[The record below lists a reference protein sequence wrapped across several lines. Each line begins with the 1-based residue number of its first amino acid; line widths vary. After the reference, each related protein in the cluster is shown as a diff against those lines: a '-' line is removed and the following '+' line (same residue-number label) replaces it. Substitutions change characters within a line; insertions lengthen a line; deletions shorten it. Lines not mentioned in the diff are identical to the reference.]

1 MARPRVR
8 ILSRYLIR
16 EHLPPLWFGL
26 ATLTGLM
33 LLNQIAK
40 RIGDLV
46 GKGLPWHVVA
56 DVFVL
61 SLPFIIAMTLPMA
74 VLVAVLYA
82 FSQLAAENEITAMKA
97 GGVSFAR
104 LLLPVL
110 AGSAVVA
117 VLAFLWSDQILPRSN
132 HTLRTLLVD
141 IQRKKPSFSLREQ
154 VINDVI
160 PEQFFL
166 RATRIDPATN
176 RLKDVTIYDLEDAD
190 RRRIILAD
198 SGLMA
203 YTPSGHDLY
212 LTLMDGEIH
221 EVKRAEPNQFTRTFF
236 RVNRIKVANVAN
248 SLERTDNDTYRSDRE
263 MSVCQM
269 QQEVTAERR
278 AADRAR
284 ATGRASALADLRRLA
299 GLPPDSTAVEG
310 LDADL
315 GVRPAPTAVYC
326 RVLRGLGSSL
336 GPAEAQAQHPPLQR
350 PLKTP
355 PLMRPPLSAPL
366 LPQTQGPL
374 ITQGATAAATQ
385 QARASL
391 ARAAEFEVEIQKKFA
406 IAASCVIFALVGVP
420 VALRFPRG
428 GVGLVIGMSLIVFT
442 VYYVGLIGGEE
453 LGNRMILSPFFA
465 MWTPNVVFGV
475 LGLVGVWQMRR
486 EGGSGRGGGW
496 GDVWDALRDRIR
508 RRRA

>member
-16 EHLPPLWFGL
+16 EHLPPLVFGL

-40 RIGDLV
+40 RIGDLI
-46 GKGLPWHVVA
+46 GKGLPWDVVA

-74 VLVAVLYA
+74 VLVAVLYT

-117 VLAFLWSDQILPRSN
+117 VVAFLWSDQILPRSN

-190 RRRIILAD
+190 RRRIIMAD

-221 EVKRAEPNQFTRTFF
+221 EVKRTEPNQFNRTFF
-236 RVNRIKVANVAN
+236 QVNRIKVANT
-248 SLERTDNDTYRSDRE
+248 ENDTYRSDRE

-269 QQEVTAERR
+269 EQEVAAERR
-278 AADRAR
+278 AALRAADGAR
-284 ATGRASALADLRRLA
+284 AATLLDLRRIA
-299 GLPPDSTAVEG
+299 GLPRDSDEATWLEA
-310 LDADL
+310 DAL
-315 GVRPAPTAVYC
+315 SPRPAGGAYC
-326 RVLRGLGSSL
+326 GLLQRLGAAI
-336 GPAEAQAQHPPLQR
+336 GPAEAEAQQPVRLAPLD
-350 PLKTP
+350 
-355 PLMRPPLSAPL
+355 RPPQSVPLRPPVAPF
-366 LPQTQGPL
+366 
-374 ITQGATAAATQ
+374 ITQGATAAAAQ

-391 ARAAEFEVEIQKKFA
+391 ARAAQFEVEVQKKFA
-406 IAASCVIFALVGVP
+406 IAASCIIFALVGVP

-428 GVGLVIGMSLIVFT
+428 GVGLVIGMSLVVFT

-453 LGNRMILSPFFA
+453 LGDRTIVSPFFA

-475 LGLVGVWQMRR
+475 LGLIGVWRMRR
-486 EGGSGRGGGW
+486 EGGTGRGGDWSDVRDAVLGW
-496 GDVWDALRDRIR
+496 LQ

>member
-74 VLVAVLYA
+74 VLVAVLYTI
-82 FSQLAAENEITAMKA
+82 SQLAAENEITAMKA

-117 VLAFLWSDQILPRSN
+117 VIAFLWSDQILPRSN

-221 EVKRAEPNQFTRTFF
+221 EVKRTEPNQFTRTFF

-248 SLERTDNDTYRSDRE
+248 SLEHTDNDTYRSDRE

-269 QQEVTAERR
+269 ESEVAAERR

-284 ATGRASALADLRRLA
+284 ATGRGSTFTDLRRLA
-299 GLPPDSTAVEG
+299 GLPPDSTESEW
-310 LDADL
+310 LDADT
-315 GVRPAPTAVYC
+315 GVRPPAGGIYC

-336 GPAEAQAQHPPLQR
+336 GPAEAQAQQPPQR

-355 PLMRPPLSAPL
+355 PLMRPPLPASLGPR
-366 LPQTQGPL
+366 QGPL
-374 ITQGATAAATQ
+374 ITQGAAAAATQ

-428 GVGLVIGMSLIVFT
+428 GVGLVIGMSLVVFT

-453 LGNRMILSPFFA
+453 LGNRMIVSPFFA

-496 GDVWDALRDRIR
+496 SDAWDALRDRLR

>member
-1 MARPRVR
+1 M
-8 ILSRYLIR
+8 
-16 EHLPPLWFGL
+16 
-26 ATLTGLM
+26 
-33 LLNQIAK
+33 
-40 RIGDLV
+40 
-46 GKGLPWHVVA
+46 
-56 DVFVL
+56 
-61 SLPFIIAMTLPMA
+61 
-74 VLVAVLYA
+74 
-82 FSQLAAENEITAMKA
+82 
-97 GGVSFAR
+97 
-104 LLLPVL
+104 
-110 AGSAVVA
+110 
-117 VLAFLWSDQILPRSN
+117 
-132 HTLRTLLVD
+132 D

-248 SLERTDNDTYRSDRE
+248 TLERTDNDTYRSDRE

-269 QQEVTAERR
+269 QQEVAAERR

-299 GLPPDSTAVEG
+299 GLPPDST
-310 LDADL
+310 
-315 GVRPAPTAVYC
+315 YC

-336 GPAEAQAQHPPLQR
+336 GPAEAAAQQPLQR

-366 LPQTQGPL
+366 PPQTQGPL

-453 LGNRMILSPFFA
+453 LGNRMIVSPFFA

-496 GDVWDALRDRIR
+496 SDVWDALRDRIR

>member
-40 RIGDLV
+40 RIGDLI

-74 VLVAVLYA
+74 VLVAVLYT

-104 LLLPVL
+104 LLLPALV
-110 AGSAVVA
+110 GSAVVA
-117 VLAFLWSDQILPRSN
+117 VIAFLWSDQILPRSN

-190 RRRIILAD
+190 RRRIIMAD

-221 EVKRAEPNQFTRTFF
+221 EVKRTEPNQFTRTFF

-269 QQEVTAERR
+269 EQEVAAERR
-278 AADRAR
+278 SADRAR

-299 GLPPDSTAVEG
+299 GLALDSAESAG
-310 LDADL
+310 FDADPVA
-315 GVRPAPTAVYC
+315 GPAGGIYC
-326 RVLRGLGSSL
+326 RLLRGLGAGL
-336 GPAEAQAQHPPLQR
+336 GPAQAEAQQPPLLRPPLSPLQR
-350 PLKTP
+350 PP
-355 PLMRPPLSAPL
+355 S
-366 LPQTQGPL
+366 GP
-374 ITQGATAAATQ
+374 IIVQGATAAAAQ

-428 GVGLVIGMSLIVFT
+428 GVGLVIGMSLVVFT
-442 VYYVGLIGGEE
+442 VYYVGLIAGEG
-453 LGNRMILSPFFA
+453 LGNRMIVSPFFA

-486 EGGSGRGGGW
+486 EGGSGRSSSW
-496 GDVWDALRDRIR
+496 SDRWDALLGWAR
-508 RRRA
+508 RRGRPA

>member
-1 MARPRVR
+1 
-8 ILSRYLIR
+8 
-16 EHLPPLWFGL
+16 
-26 ATLTGLM
+26 
-33 LLNQIAK
+33 
-40 RIGDLV
+40 
-46 GKGLPWHVVA
+46 VA

-74 VLVAVLYA
+74 VLVAVLYT

-104 LLLPVL
+104 LLVPVL

-117 VLAFLWSDQILPRSN
+117 VIAFLWSDQILPRSN

-154 VINDVI
+154 VVNDVI

-176 RLKDVTIYDLEDAD
+176 RLKDVTIYDLEDAE
-190 RRRIILAD
+190 RRRIIMAD

-221 EVKRAEPNQFTRTFF
+221 EVKRTEPNQFNRTFF

-248 SLERTDNDTYRSDRE
+248 SLEHTDNDTYRSDRE

-269 QQEVTAERR
+269 EQEVAAERR
-278 AADRAR
+278 AADRAH
-284 ATGRASALADLRRLA
+284 ATGRASAVADLRRLA
-299 GLPPDSTAVEG
+299 GLAADSTAGEWLEADPVAQPAAGG
-310 LDADL
+310 L
-315 GVRPAPTAVYC
+315 YC
-326 RVLRGLGSSL
+326 RVLRGLGSGLS
-336 GPAEAQAQHPPLQR
+336 PAPAQAQEPRQR
-350 PLKTP
+350 PQQAAPLKTP
-355 PLMRPPLSAPL
+355 PLFRPPMSTPL
-366 LPQTQGPL
+366 RPPQGPI

-428 GVGLVIGMSLIVFT
+428 GVGLVIGMSLVVFT

-453 LGNRMILSPFFA
+453 LGNRMIVSPFFA

-475 LGLVGVWQMRR
+475 LGLVGVWRMRR
-486 EGGSGRGGGW
+486 EGGSGRS
-496 GDVWDALRDRIR
+496 DVWDALIDWAR
-508 RRRA
+508 RRGARA

>member
-40 RIGDLV
+40 RIGDLI

-74 VLVAVLYA
+74 VLVAVLYT
-82 FSQLAAENEITAMKA
+82 FSQLPAENEITAMKA

-104 LLLPVL
+104 LLLPALV
-110 AGSAVVA
+110 GSAVVA
-117 VLAFLWSDQILPRSN
+117 VIAFLWSDQILPRSN

-190 RRRIILAD
+190 RRLIIMAD

-221 EVKRAEPNQFTRTFF
+221 EVKRTEPNQFTRTFF

-269 QQEVTAERR
+269 EQEVAAERR
-278 AADRAR
+278 SADRAR

-299 GLPPDSTAVEG
+299 GLALDSAGGARRGADPVAPPA
-310 LDADL
+310 
-315 GVRPAPTAVYC
+315 
-326 RVLRGLGSSL
+326 
-336 GPAEAQAQHPPLQR
+336 GP
-350 PLKTP
+350 
-355 PLMRPPLSAPL
+355 
-366 LPQTQGPL
+366 
-374 ITQGATAAATQ
+374 IIVQGATAAAAQ

-428 GVGLVIGMSLIVFT
+428 GVGLVIGMSLVVFT
-442 VYYVGLIGGEE
+442 VYYVGLIAGEG
-453 LGNRMILSPFFA
+453 LGNRMIVSPFFA

-486 EGGSGRGGGW
+486 EGGSGRGSSWSDSWGALLGW
-496 GDVWDALRDRIR
+496 AR
-508 RRRA
+508 RRGRPAWKRSTATSFARGARGSLCRRLVCRSCP

>member
-1 MARPRVR
+1 
-8 ILSRYLIR
+8 
-16 EHLPPLWFGL
+16 
-26 ATLTGLM
+26 
-33 LLNQIAK
+33 
-40 RIGDLV
+40 
-46 GKGLPWHVVA
+46 
-56 DVFVL
+56 
-61 SLPFIIAMTLPMA
+61 
-74 VLVAVLYA
+74 
-82 FSQLAAENEITAMKA
+82 
-97 GGVSFAR
+97 
-104 LLLPVL
+104 
-110 AGSAVVA
+110 
-117 VLAFLWSDQILPRSN
+117 
-132 HTLRTLLVD
+132 
-141 IQRKKPSFSLREQ
+141 
-154 VINDVI
+154 
-160 PEQFFL
+160 
-166 RATRIDPATN
+166 
-176 RLKDVTIYDLEDAD
+176 
-190 RRRIILAD
+190 
-198 SGLMA
+198 
-203 YTPSGHDLY
+203 
-212 LTLMDGEIH
+212 MDGEIH

-269 QQEVTAERR
+269 EQEVAAERR

-336 GPAEAQAQHPPLQR
+336 GPAEAAAQQPLQR

-366 LPQTQGPL
+366 PPQTQGPL

-428 GVGLVIGMSLIVFT
+428 GVGLVIGMSLVVFT
-442 VYYVGLIGGEE
+442 VYYVGLIAGEG
-453 LGNRMILSPFFA
+453 LGNRMIVSPFFA
-465 MWTPNVVFGV
+465 MLTPNVVFGV

-486 EGGSGRGGGW
+486 GGGSGRGGGW
-496 GDVWDALRDRIR
+496 SDVWDALRDRIR

>member
-1 MARPRVR
+1 
-8 ILSRYLIR
+8 
-16 EHLPPLWFGL
+16 
-26 ATLTGLM
+26 
-33 LLNQIAK
+33 
-40 RIGDLV
+40 
-46 GKGLPWHVVA
+46 
-56 DVFVL
+56 VFVL

-82 FSQLAAENEITAMKA
+82 FGQLAAENEITAMKA

-104 LLLPVL
+104 LVLPVL

-190 RRRIILAD
+190 RRRIIMAD

-212 LTLMDGEIH
+212 LTLMHGEIH
-221 EVKRAEPNQFTRTFF
+221 EVKRTEPNQFTRTFF
-236 RVNRIKVANVAN
+236 EINRIKVANVAN

-269 QQEVTAERR
+269 EQEVTAEQRS
-278 AADRAR
+278 ADRAR
-284 ATGRASALADLRRLA
+284 ATGRASTLADLRRLA
-299 GLPPDSTAVEG
+299 GLPADSTAGEW

-315 GVRPAPTAVYC
+315 GLRPPAGGIYC
-326 RVLRGLGSSL
+326 RLLRRLGASL
-336 GPAEAQAQHPPLQR
+336 GPAEAEAQE

-355 PLMRPPLSAPL
+355 PLMRPPQSAPL
-366 LPQTQGPL
+366 RPPAGPL
-374 ITQGATAAATQ
+374 ITQGATAAAAQ

-391 ARAAEFEVEIQKKFA
+391 ARAAEFEVEVQKKFA
-406 IAASCVIFALVGVP
+406 IAASCIIFALVGVP

-428 GVGLVIGMSLIVFT
+428 GVGLVIGMSLVVFT

-453 LGNRMILSPFFA
+453 LGNRMIVSPFFA

-486 EGGSGRGGGW
+486 EGGSGRSGGW
-496 GDVWDALRDRIR
+496 SDVWDAVRDRVK

>member
-46 GKGLPWHVVA
+46 GKGLPWNVVA
-56 DVFVL
+56 DVFLL

-74 VLVAVLYA
+74 VLVAVLYTY
-82 FSQLAAENEITAMKA
+82 SQLAAENEITAMKA

-117 VLAFLWSDQILPRSN
+117 VIAFLWSDQVLPRSN

-190 RRRIILAD
+190 RRRIIMAD

-203 YTPSGHDLY
+203 YTPSGRDLY

-221 EVKRAEPNQFTRTFF
+221 EVKRTEPNQFNRTFF

-248 SLERTDNDTYRSDRE
+248 SLEHTENDNYRSDRE

-269 QQEVTAERR
+269 EQEVAAERR
-278 AADRAR
+278 AAARSRNAAR
-284 ATGRASALADLRRLA
+284 AAALADLRRLA
-299 GLPPDSTAVEG
+299 TLPVDPKEGAWLEPDAG
-310 LDADL
+310 P
-315 GVRPAPTAVYC
+315 RPPAGGVYC
-326 RVLRGLGSSL
+326 RLLPGLGATI
-336 GPAEAQAQHPPLQR
+336 GPAAAEAQQPQR
-350 PLKTP
+350 PLR
-355 PLMRPPLSAPL
+355 PLMRPPQPAPQH
-366 LPQTQGPL
+366 PPAPPL

-385 QARASL
+385 QGRASL
-391 ARAAEFEVEIQKKFA
+391 ARAAQFEVEIQKKFA
-406 IAASCVIFALVGVP
+406 IAASCIIFALVGVP

-428 GVGLVIGMSLIVFT
+428 GVGLVIGMSLVVFT

-453 LGNRMILSPFFA
+453 LGDRMIVSPFFA

-475 LGLVGVWQMRR
+475 LGVVGVWRMRR
-486 EGGSGRGGGW
+486 EGAGRGGDWTDVRDAVLGW
-496 GDVWDALRDRIR
+496 VR
-508 RRRA
+508 RWRSA

>member
-16 EHLPPLWFGL
+16 EHLPPLVFGL

-40 RIGDLV
+40 RIGDLI

-56 DVFVL
+56 DVFLL

-74 VLVAVLYA
+74 VLVAVLYT

-117 VLAFLWSDQILPRSN
+117 VVAFLWSDQILPRSN

-190 RRRIILAD
+190 RRRIIMAD

-221 EVKRAEPNQFTRTFF
+221 EVKRTEPNQFNRTFF
-236 RVNRIKVANVAN
+236 QVNRIKVANVAN
-248 SLERTDNDTYRSDRE
+248 SLEHTENDTYRSDRE

-269 QQEVTAERR
+269 EQEVAAERR
-278 AADRAR
+278 AAARAR
-284 ATGRASALADLRRLA
+284 EGARAATLIDLRRIAGLPRDSTEATWLEADLRS
-299 GLPPDSTAVEG
+299 PPVVG
-310 LDADL
+310 
-315 GVRPAPTAVYC
+315 GVYC
-326 RVLRGLGSSL
+326 GVLHRLGAAI
-336 GPAEAQAQHPPLQR
+336 GPAEAEAQQPVPLR
-350 PLKTP
+350 PLD
-355 PLMRPPLSAPL
+355 RPPQSVPLRPPVAPF
-366 LPQTQGPL
+366 

-385 QARASL
+385 QSRASQ
-391 ARAAEFEVEIQKKFA
+391 ARAAQFEVEVQKKFA

-428 GVGLVIGMSLIVFT
+428 GVGLVIGMSLVVFT

-453 LGNRMILSPFFA
+453 LGDRMIVSPFFA

-475 LGLVGVWQMRR
+475 LGLIGVWRMRR
-486 EGGSGRGGGW
+486 EGGTGRGDWSDLRHAVLGW
-496 GDVWDALRDRIR
+496 LERQ
-508 RRRA
+508 RA

>member
-74 VLVAVLYA
+74 VLVAVLYT

-117 VLAFLWSDQILPRSN
+117 VIAFLWSDQLLPRSN

-166 RATRIDPATN
+166 RAARIDPATN

-190 RRRIILAD
+190 RRRIIMAD

-221 EVKRAEPNQFTRTFF
+221 EVKRTEPNQFTRTFF

-248 SLERTDNDTYRSDRE
+248 SFEATDNDTYRSDRE
-263 MSVCQM
+263 MSVCRM
-269 QQEVTAERR
+269 EQEVAAERL
-278 AADRAR
+278 ASDRAR
-284 ATGRASALADLRRLA
+284 ATGRASTLTDLRRLA
-299 GLPPDSTAVEG
+299 GLPPDSTAGEG

-315 GVRPAPTAVYC
+315 GVRPAPTGIY
-326 RVLRGLGSSL
+326 
-336 GPAEAQAQHPPLQR
+336 
-350 PLKTP
+350 
-355 PLMRPPLSAPL
+355 
-366 LPQTQGPL
+366 
-374 ITQGATAAATQ
+374 
-385 QARASL
+385 
-391 ARAAEFEVEIQKKFA
+391 
-406 IAASCVIFALVGVP
+406 
-420 VALRFPRG
+420 
-428 GVGLVIGMSLIVFT
+428 
-442 VYYVGLIGGEE
+442 
-453 LGNRMILSPFFA
+453 
-465 MWTPNVVFGV
+465 
-475 LGLVGVWQMRR
+475 
-486 EGGSGRGGGW
+486 
-496 GDVWDALRDRIR
+496 
-508 RRRA
+508 

>member
-1 MARPRVR
+1 
-8 ILSRYLIR
+8 
-16 EHLPPLWFGL
+16 
-26 ATLTGLM
+26 
-33 LLNQIAK
+33 
-40 RIGDLV
+40 
-46 GKGLPWHVVA
+46 
-56 DVFVL
+56 
-61 SLPFIIAMTLPMA
+61 
-74 VLVAVLYA
+74 VLYTY
-82 FSQLAAENEITAMKA
+82 SQLAAENEITAMKA

-117 VLAFLWSDQILPRSN
+117 VIAFMWSDQVLPRSN

-190 RRRIILAD
+190 RRRIIMAD

-221 EVKRAEPNQFTRTFF
+221 EVKRTEPNQFNRTFF

-248 SLERTDNDTYRSDRE
+248 SLEHTENDNYRSDRE

-269 QQEVTAERR
+269 EQEVAAERR
-278 AADRAR
+278 AAARSREAAR
-284 ATGRASALADLRRLA
+284 AAALSDLRRLA
-299 GLPPDSTAVEG
+299 GLPVDPKEG
-310 LDADL
+310 AWLEADV
-315 GVRPAPTAVYC
+315 GPRPAAGGVYC
-326 RVLRGLGSSL
+326 RLLRRLGATI
-336 GPAEAQAQHPPLQR
+336 GPAEAEAQQPLR
-350 PLKTP
+350 PLA
-355 PLMRPPLSAPL
+355 RPPQSAPL
-366 LPQTQGPL
+366 RPPAPPL

-385 QARASL
+385 QGRASL
-391 ARAAEFEVEIQKKFA
+391 ARAAQFEVEIQKKFA
-406 IAASCVIFALVGVP
+406 IAASCIIFALVGVP

-428 GVGLVIGMSLIVFT
+428 GVGLVIGMSLAVFT
-442 VYYVGLIGGEE
+442 VYYVGLIAGEE
-453 LGNRMILSPFFA
+453 IGDRMIVSPFFA
-465 MWTPNVVFGV
+465 MWTPNLVFGV
-475 LGLVGVWQMRR
+475 LGVVGVWRMRR
-486 EGGSGRGGGW
+486 EGGSGRGADW
-496 GDVWDALRDRIR
+496 RDVRDALLGWVR
-508 RRRA
+508 RWRTA